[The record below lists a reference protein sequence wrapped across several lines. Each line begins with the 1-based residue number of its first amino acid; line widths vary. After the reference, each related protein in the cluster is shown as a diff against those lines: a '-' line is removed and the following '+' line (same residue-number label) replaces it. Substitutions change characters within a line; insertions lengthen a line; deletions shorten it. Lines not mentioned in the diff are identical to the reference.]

1 MAVQTETFDIDN
13 LDFDPDALRRRYDH
27 ERDRRLQPRGEDQYL
42 ETKGDYAEYF
52 DADPYS
58 GESPSR
64 DPLTLTPDVIVIG
77 GGFAGMFA
85 AYRLLEA
92 GFDNLHIVES
102 GADFGGTWYWNRFPG
117 SQCDI
122 ESYCYMPLLEETNY
136 MPTQK
141 YANAPEIF
149 EHCQRI
155 ARMFGLYEKA
165 LFQTRVEA
173 VEWDDGTNRWT
184 VRTNRGD
191 DIAARFVISATG
203 PACIP
208 RLPDIPGIRDF
219 KGHSFHTSR
228 WDYEYTG
235 GDSSGNLDRLHDKR
249 VAVIGTGATAVQC
262 VPHLGRSAKELYVF
276 QRTPSS
282 IDIRGNGPT
291 DPEWAENLP
300 AGWQKER
307 QENLNDVLTGQPFE
321 VDLVNDQW
329 TVLFRSMKNVFFGGE
344 DNAVEGAAR
353 EELERLN
360 EIADF
365 DNMNRI
371 RARVNELVQDPAI
384 AETLKPWYRQF
395 CKRPCFHDDYLPTFN
410 LPNVTL
416 VDVSDSY
423 GVKRITEDAVVA
435 NGKAYPVDCIIY
447 ATGFEISTSYRKRFR
462 YDVNG
467 VNGQSLYD
475 HWKDGR
481 RTLHGHS
488 SHGFPNWFLIGA
500 TQVGVS
506 ANYSSMVDEQAMQI
520 VYILKELRERGADSV
535 QPTPE
540 AEDAWVQVIRQC
552 AQDTSDFFD
561 ACTPGYYN
569 NEGKHRES
577 KAAFIDAYAP
587 GVNAFNRLLKEWRS
601 KGDYEGLAFR

>member
-1 MAVQTETFDIDN
+1 MAAQTETFDIDN

-52 DADPYS
+52 DPDPYAD
-58 GESPSR
+58 EAPSR
-64 DPLTLTPDVIVIG
+64 DPLTLKPDVIVIG

-155 ARMFGLYEKA
+155 AGMFGLYEKA
-165 LFQTRVEA
+165 IFQTRVEGVA
-173 VEWDDGTNRWT
+173 WDDRTSRWT

-282 IDIRGNGPT
+282 IDIRGNAPT
-291 DPEWAENLP
+291 DREWANSLP
-300 AGWQKER
+300 VGWQKER
-307 QENLNDVLTGQPFE
+307 QENFNDVLTGQPFE

-329 TVLFRSMKNVFFGGE
+329 TVLFRSMKNVFFANE
-344 DNAVEGAAR
+344 DNAVEGAAL
-353 EELERLN
+353 EELERVN

-423 GVKRITEDAVVA
+423 GVERITEDAVVA
-435 NGKAYPVDCIIY
+435 NGKEYPVDCIIY
-447 ATGFEISTSYRKRFR
+447 ATGFEISTSYRKRLR

-506 ANYSSMVDEQAMQI
+506 ANYSSMVDEQALQI
-520 VYILKELRERGADSV
+520 VYILKELRERGANSV
-535 QPTPE
+535 QPTVE
-540 AEDAWVQVIRQC
+540 AEDAWVRVIKQS

-587 GVNAFNRLLKEWRS
+587 GVNAFNKLLQEWRG